1 MADPISST
9 ATPGYREFKWWKD
22 ISYASSALKYN
33 TLGLLWKST
42 KEQDYFDV
50 GIATALFQ

>member
-9 ATPGYREFKWWKD
+9 ATLGYRDFKWWKD
-22 ISYASSALKYN
+22 ISYASSALKCN